1 MAFFKMLKPLSLF
14 IALRYI
20 TSRHKKGFSAF
31 ISASSTLG
39 IALGVMVLI
48 IGLSAMN
55 GFERELAQKLL
66 SIVPH
71 AELVSVNKPIDNWPK
86 NLKRLQNNP
95 GVVAAAPVIQLKGMM
110 QHKLALKALEVRG
123 VEPKLETLVS
133 DIDQYIVQGSW
144 SSLEE
149 GNSIVVGYGI
159 AKKLKLSLGD
169 TVQLLLPP
177 SEQDNLQQTTSSTFS
192 APLKRNMQVG
202 GIFKFGGTIDETLA
216 YISLQQAA
224 SIASYN
230 AGQTQGIRL
239 KVADVYNARSIA
251 KNVAFQFNHYVYT
264 IDWSKSQGHL
274 FNDIQLVR
282 LVMFIVL
289 VLVIAVASFNIVS
302 TLIMSVNE
310 KKSDIAIL
318 KTMGAS
324 SSLIMITFIFQGLFN
339 GILGCF
345 VGAVSGIFLANNL
358 SAIMAYIEN
367 LFAWDLL
374 SADVYFVDHLPSHLI
389 MSDVYFTVT
398 IAVAMSFLATIYP
411 AWRATK
417 VEPAQVLGQA

>member
-159 AKKLKLSLGD
+159 AKKLKLS
-169 TVQLLLPP
+169 T
-177 SEQDNLQQTTSSTFS
+177 N
-192 APLKRNMQVG
+192 
-202 GIFKFGGTIDETLA
+202 
-216 YISLQQAA
+216 
-224 SIASYN
+224 
-230 AGQTQGIRL
+230 
-239 KVADVYNARSIA
+239 
-251 KNVAFQFNHYVYT
+251 
-264 IDWSKSQGHL
+264 
-274 FNDIQLVR
+274 
-282 LVMFIVL
+282 
-289 VLVIAVASFNIVS
+289 
-302 TLIMSVNE
+302 
-310 KKSDIAIL
+310 
-318 KTMGAS
+318 
-324 SSLIMITFIFQGLFN
+324 
-339 GILGCF
+339 
-345 VGAVSGIFLANNL
+345 
-358 SAIMAYIEN
+358 
-367 LFAWDLL
+367 
-374 SADVYFVDHLPSHLI
+374 
-389 MSDVYFTVT
+389 
-398 IAVAMSFLATIYP
+398 
-411 AWRATK
+411 
-417 VEPAQVLGQA
+417 